1 LRVSARA
8 IVTLSRATLHR
19 LRIYLAIIFWER
31 SESSSHIISM
41 GSRELRNGELY
52 TSLPF
57 LLGLQQKER
66 MMLNLDNELQRV
78 EAEMNKAENDL
89 ITSGF
94 SKDQWLLIRKYIASV
109 ILHNQL
115 TTAKAYQDMSSAGP
129 H

>member
-1 LRVSARA
+1 MA
-8 IVTLSRATLHR
+8 
-19 LRIYLAIIFWER
+19 
-31 SESSSHIISM
+31 
-41 GSRELRNGELY
+41 
-52 TSLPF
+52 
-57 LLGLQQKER
+57 
-66 MMLNLDNELQRV
+66 LNLDKELQRV

-89 ITSGF
+89 IASGF